1 MTALIIISIIIAFI
15 ILLLLIPVNFYIEY
29 DGENTKVKL
38 GYLFLKFYLMPKP
51 EKKKKKQRKQKKKKT
66 PEKPEQEKK
75 KKKEESENTFSK
87 IFKEQGVSGI
97 IEILGEIL
105 DIIKGF
111 LSDVSKHILIRK
123 LRIDISAGGNDA
135 FETAMNFGYICDGIY
150 PLIGALS
157 ALVTFCHIPDIN
169 INADFDN
176 KTTTASLFT
185 QIATRPLFLI
195 KAMIFYLFK
204 AFKLYMKIT
213 VSDNRSEENK

>member
-29 DGENTKVKL
+29 DGETAKVKVK
-38 GYLFLKFYLMPKP
+38 YLFLKFSLMPKP
-51 EKKKKKQRKQKKKKT
+51 EKKEKKQRKKKKT
-66 PEKPEQEKK
+66 SEKPNQEEKK
-75 KKKEESENTFSK
+75 KKDESENTFSK

-97 IEILGEIL
+97 IEILGKIL

-111 LSDVSKHILIRK
+111 LSAISKHILIRK
-123 LRIDISAGGNDA
+123 LKINISAGGSDA
-135 FETAMNFGYICDGIY
+135 FDIAMNFGYICDGVY

-157 ALVTFCHIPDIN
+157 ALITFCSIPDID
-169 INADFDN
+169 ISADFDSKN
-176 KTTTASLFT
+176 SSASLFT

-195 KAMIFYLFK
+195 KALIFYAFK

-213 VSDNRSEENK
+213 VSDNISEENK